1 MSKTI
6 KINGS
11 HTVRVVPA
19 HEARKVI
26 SKNDVEMDRRAREAV
41 RSAIAKAEF
50 CEKPIAKYDKINK
63 QVYIENGHGVRTYV
77 K

>member
-11 HTVRVVPA
+11 YSVKVVPA

-26 SKNDVEMDRRAREAV
+26 SKNDAEMDRRAREAV
-41 RSAIAKAEF
+41 RTAIAKAEF

-63 QVYIENGHGVRTYV
+63 QAYIENMHGVREYV